1 MSFNPGENLYV
12 NNDDKRDGQPPY
24 SSQPQPTLNPL
35 PLPLPVQMLSTQ
47 SDLPVYPGQLG
58 PIAVFNPVP
67 PYRIHI
73 PVSAPLAVSSQV
85 PRVATEHSKLNGKE
99 KEKPN
104 EKGTKD
110 FEYQFTLNTMDP
122 KKEDE
127 TVFFVDSK
135 SRPPEE
141 VLHEILSRMEVDL
154 AAHRIGYRL
163 SDEKESIWTRINNIE
178 DFTRAMEAQREIQ
191 SRAYKTKKLRII
203 NKDAVRKE
211 VRVVAIKKR
220 STATAATTASA
231 RHVIYEE
238 LCKKLWCNGCFKHC
252 YRHPDVEFRHL
263 HLDKEAIAVWAK
275 AMTDGVKG
283 VSFTQPPNSHLFSA
297 LLLKHQKN

>member
-12 NNDDKRDGQPPY
+12 NNDDKHDGQPPY

-47 SDLPVYPGQLG
+47 SDLPEPYPHVG
-58 PIAVFNPVP
+58 PP
-67 PYRIHI
+67 
-73 PVSAPLAVSSQV
+73 AVSSQV

-135 SRPPEE
+135 S
-141 VLHEILSRMEVDL
+141 
-154 AAHRIGYRL
+154 
-163 SDEKESIWTRINNIE
+163 
-178 DFTRAMEAQREIQ
+178 
-191 SRAYKTKKLRII
+191 
-203 NKDAVRKE
+203 
-211 VRVVAIKKR
+211 
-220 STATAATTASA
+220 
-231 RHVIYEE
+231 
-238 LCKKLWCNGCFKHC
+238 
-252 YRHPDVEFRHL
+252 
-263 HLDKEAIAVWAK
+263 
-275 AMTDGVKG
+275 
-283 VSFTQPPNSHLFSA
+283 
-297 LLLKHQKN
+297 

>member
-12 NNDDKRDGQPPY
+12 NNDDKCDGQPPY

-47 SDLPVYPGQLG
+47 SDLPIYPGQLG
-58 PIAVFNPVP
+58 PI
-67 PYRIHI
+67 
-73 PVSAPLAVSSQV
+73 SVSSQV
-85 PRVATEHSKLNGKE
+85 PRVATEHSKLNRKE
-99 KEKPN
+99 KEKQN

-141 VLHEILSRMEVDL
+141 VLHQILSRMEVDL
-154 AAHRIGYRL
+154 AAHRIGYHL
-163 SDEKESIWTRINNIE
+163 SDEKELIWTRINNIE
-178 DFTRAMEAQREIQ
+178 DFTHVIEAQCEIQ
-191 SRAYKTKKLRII
+191 SQAYKTKKLCII
-203 NKDAVRKE
+203 NKVFI
-211 VRVVAIKKR
+211 AIKKR
-220 STATAATTASA
+220 STATAATTASVC
-231 RHVIYEE
+231 HVIYEE

-252 YRHPDVEFRHL
+252 YHHPDVEFHHL

-297 LLLKHQKN
+297 LLLKHQKNDHHTQ